1 MFIKKVYAKV
11 RQKGLKNVLYYG
23 LKQLVNKIDKI
34 HSLTKHQD
42 ELTRILETYPNQ
54 SIMIL
59 PPLVD
64 WNIPLFQRPQHLAR
78 NIAKQDILY
87 FFCTPNGLYDNID
100 GFEEVSAGCY
110 ITNRFDLVDQIESR
124 NKVYDL
130 SSTDNGTDWSF
141 VRTRLDRGDQII
153 YQYIDEISEEIS
165 GHEIPKSLFEKHF
178 NILKDERCIVIPSAT
193 KLEEDV
199 KEHRT
204 KNYKLVTNGVEI
216 EHFSQLITKEEYP
229 TLVND
234 LLKKNKPIIGYFGAF
249 ANWFDYALVIKL
261 ATERPNLEILLL
273 GVDYDGSIKKY
284 NLEAYDNITI
294 AGPIDY
300 KELPKYAAAFSV
312 STIPFLINDI
322 TESTSPIKLFEYMA
336 MGKPIVTTDMPECR
350 KYDSVFIGKTHEAFI
365 DKIDEAL
372 ELQNDK
378 NYIKLLKKEALENS
392 WEAKAEDI
400 AGMIEQNE
408 SKN

>member
-1 MFIKKVYAKV
+1 MINKIYNKVK
-11 RQKGLKNVLYYG
+11 QKGIKNTSIFAY
-23 LKQLVNKIDKI
+23 KKLVNIISKTLHNSKNKEALKKILK
-34 HSLTKHQD
+34 K
-42 ELTRILETYPNQ
+42 YPTQ
-54 SIMIL
+54 YIMIL

-87 FFCTPNGLYDNID
+87 FFTTPNGLYDNID
-100 GFEEVSAGCY
+100 GFEEVSKGCY
-110 ITNRFDLVDQIESR
+110 ITNRFDLVDQIKDR

-130 SSTDNGTDWSF
+130 SSTDNGTNWSF
-141 VRTRLDRGDQII
+141 VKTRLDRGDQIV

-178 NILKDERCIVIPSAT
+178 NILKEEQCIVIPSAS
-193 KLEEDV
+193 KLEDDV

-216 EHFSQLITKEEYP
+216 DHFLQTITKEQYP
-229 TLVND
+229 ALVQSI
-234 LLKKNKPIIGYFGAF
+234 LAKNRPVIGYFGAF
-249 ANWFDYALVIKL
+249 AKWFDYELVIKL
-261 ATERPNLEILLL
+261 ATERPDLEILLL
-273 GVDYDGSIKKY
+273 GVDYDGSIKQY
-284 NLEAYDNITI
+284 NLESYVNITI

-336 MGKPIVTTDMPECR
+336 MKKPIVTTDMPECR
-350 KYDSVFIGKTHEAFI
+350 KYDSVLIGKTHEEFI
-365 DKIDEAL
+365 NKIDEAL
-372 ELQNDK
+372 KLRDDED
-378 NYIKLLKKEALENS
+378 YMKLLQKEALENS
-392 WEAKAEDI
+392 WEAKAKDI
-400 AGMIEQNE
+400 VSLIQTYE
-408 SKN
+408 K

>member
-1 MFIKKVYAKV
+1 MLKTIYYKIQRKSIREISLFLYKKIQNPLYKILNTT
-11 RQKGLKNVLYYG
+11 RHQQELINILKSHS
-23 LKQLVNKIDKI
+23 DKTI
-34 HSLTKHQD
+34 
-42 ELTRILETYPNQ
+42 I
-54 SIMIL
+54 IL

-78 NIAKQDILY
+78 NIAKQNILY

-100 GFEEVSAGCY
+100 GFEEVSPSCY
-110 ITNRFDLVDQIESR
+110 ITNRFDLVDQIKDRE
-124 NKVYDL
+124 KVYDL

-141 VRTRLDRGDQII
+141 VQAKLERGDKIV

-165 GHEIPKSLFEKHF
+165 GHKIPESLFEKHF
-178 NILKDERCIVIPSAT
+178 NILKDERCTVIPSAT
-193 KLEEDV
+193 KLEDDV

-204 KNYKLVTNGVEI
+204 VNYKLVTNGVEI
-216 EHFSQLITKEEYP
+216 EHFSQKIDPGQYPLLVEKLLAKE
-229 TLVND
+229 
-234 LLKKNKPIIGYFGAF
+234 KPIIGYFGAF
-249 ANWFDYALVIKL
+249 ANWFDYELIIKL

-284 NLEAYDNITI
+284 NLETYDNITI
-294 AGPIDY
+294 AGPIEY

-312 STIPFLINDI
+312 STIPFLINEI

-350 KYDSVFIGKTHEAFI
+350 KYESVLIGKTHKEFI

-372 ELQNDK
+372 KLQNDK
-378 NYIKLLKKEALENS
+378 DYTELLEKESLENS

-400 AGMIEQNE
+400 LEII
-408 SKN
+408 